1 MTRWHHDSTHEADV
15 IDWYTAD
22 LHIGHRL
29 LSGLRGFPDI
39 PAHDDEIA
47 RRWDALVSPDDRIWV
62 LGDISVGGRRQE
74 TAALDW
80 IARRPGEK
88 HLITGNHDGCHPMRS
103 RAAAW
108 QAIYLA
114 SGFTSVQQ
122 TAVHKIGGQRVTLS
136 HFPFR
141 FDPDGDHTPEN
152 RFEEWRVPDIGQFLL
167 HGHTH
172 SEIKVRGRQIHVGL
186 DAHDLRPVTRA
197 WVAGQMSAA

>member
-1 MTRWHHDSTHEADV
+1 MDSTESTHEVGV

-39 PAHDDEIA
+39 PAHDEELA
-47 RRWDALVSPDDRIWV
+47 RRWDALVGPGDRVWV
-62 LGDISVGGRRQE
+62 LGDISVGGKRQE
-74 TAALDW
+74 TAALEW
-80 IARRPGEK
+80 IAQRPGEK

-103 RAAAW
+103 RAATW
-108 QAIYLA
+108 QATYLA
-114 SGFTSVQQ
+114 CGFASVQQ
-122 TAVHKIGGQRVTLS
+122 TAVHKIAGQRVTLS

-141 FDPDGDHTPEN
+141 FDPDGDHTPAN

-172 SEIKVRGRQIHVGL
+172 SETKVRGRQIHVGL
-186 DAHDLRPVTRA
+186 DAHDLRPVTRD
-197 WVAGQMSAA
+197 WVAEQIERAA

>member
-1 MTRWHHDSTHEADV
+1 M

-29 LSGLRGFPDI
+29 LAGLRGFDSVEE
-39 PAHDDEIA
+39 HDTELA
-47 RRWDALVSPDDRIWV
+47 RRWDARVGAGDRVWV

-74 TAALDW
+74 TAALEW

-103 RAAAW
+103 RAAHW
-108 QAIYLA
+108 QAVYLA
-114 SGFTSVQQ
+114 GGFASVQQ
-122 TAVHKIGGQRVTLS
+122 TAVHKIAGRRVTLS

-152 RFEEWRVPDIGQFLL
+152 RFEEWRVPDIGQCLL

-172 SEIKVRGRQIHVGL
+172 SESQVRGRQIHVGA
-186 DAHDLRPVTRA
+186 DAHELAPVPRA
-197 WVAGQMSAA
+197 WVTEQVERAVISAA